1 MLLSNIRAYEDMRTY
16 GLPIHTSI
24 LDHGFG
30 HKISKWF
37 PPSPTQTETLDFQRR
52 TVETDS

>member
-1 MLLSNIRAYEDMRTY
+1 MLLSNIRTYEDMRTY

-24 LDHGFG
+24 LDLGFG

-37 PPSPTQTETLDFQRR
+37 SLSPTQT
-52 TVETDS
+52 